1 MRALGYFKIIIN
13 LYIDYVT
20 TSKYTGHSV
29 GGCRVNDV
37 GTGQHVYC
45 LQVYIPICTPAS
57 VQLLQ
62 CTIAHSYDNAI
73 EVQIV
78 QFLGKTYWKN
88 ELDSHERK

>member
-37 GTGQHVYC
+37 GTVQYVYC
-45 LQVYIPICTPAS
+45 LQ
-57 VQLLQ
+57 
-62 CTIAHSYDNAI
+62 
-73 EVQIV
+73 
-78 QFLGKTYWKN
+78 
-88 ELDSHERK
+88 